1 MDCECLFHL
10 LDSTLPTYCTPKAI
24 YIFAFYYEFYAWV
37 LLVVSLHFSLLDEFL
52 NLLITPSF
60 RRPSTGWQ
68 KHLIPQGKKSRN
80 SWYLII
86 GGIKIVACTLTQ
98 SGFVH
103 YDWSRINPIVQS
115 LQVSGI
121 KSFYFFFLVE
131 SNASVI
137 RLKDVWN
144 SRWLEDSEAH
154 HAPSSFTGRSFHW
167 TKKRIY

>member
-1 MDCECLFHL
+1 MQPVKKRKKRNGKVFRYCLYIISARFCTLCTRMRNVQQNKTVKKVFVWIHRECPFHL

-86 GGIKIVACTLTQ
+86 GGIKIVACTLSQ

-103 YDWSRINPIVQS
+103 YDRNRINPIVQS
-115 LQVSGI
+115 LQV
-121 KSFYFFFLVE
+121 
-131 SNASVI
+131 
-137 RLKDVWN
+137 
-144 SRWLEDSEAH
+144 
-154 HAPSSFTGRSFHW
+154 
-167 TKKRIY
+167 